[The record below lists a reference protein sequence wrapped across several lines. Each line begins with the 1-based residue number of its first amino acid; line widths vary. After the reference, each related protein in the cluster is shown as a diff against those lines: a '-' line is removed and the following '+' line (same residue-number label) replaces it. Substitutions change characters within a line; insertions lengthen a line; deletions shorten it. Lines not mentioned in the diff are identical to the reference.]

1 MRFRFSELNLLE
13 KMMVIFLLVGILP
26 DTITSFLF
34 IALRLDYLGSRP
46 SFQGNSFM
54 EILLSNHFISAVIEN
69 ATIFLALLL
78 AGYFTQMLATPLEEM
93 AETADKIGQGDLDIK
108 LKVES
113 RDEIGQLAQSFNRMT
128 EDLKASR
135 EKEQDLIIASITTV
149 VKALEARDQYTRG
162 HSERVAYYAEKMAEE
177 MNLLPGQVKEISLA
191 GKLHD
196 IGKIGIND
204 QILLKPGRL
213 SPQEFKEIQA
223 HPQKSVEILS
233 PLDFL
238 QPLFPLIYGH
248 HERVDGQGYPRQLK
262 GEEIPLGA
270 RILAAADTYDALT
283 TTRPYRE
290 ACSSQEALKVLEQ
303 IRGKQVDSQCVDAL
317 LRVLEKIKAGVYSAP
332 AF

>member
-1 MRFRFSELNLLE
+1 
-13 KMMVIFLLVGILP
+13 
-26 DTITSFLF
+26 
-34 IALRLDYLGSRP
+34 
-46 SFQGNSFM
+46 
-54 EILLSNHFISAVIEN
+54 
-69 ATIFLALLL
+69 
-78 AGYFTQMLATPLEEM
+78 
-93 AETADKIGQGDLDIK
+93 
-108 LKVES
+108 
-113 RDEIGQLAQSFNRMT
+113 
-128 EDLKASR
+128 
-135 EKEQDLIIASITTV
+135 LIIASITTV

-213 SPQEFKEIQA
+213 SPEEFKEIQA

-238 QPLFPLIYGH
+238 KPLFPLIYGH
-248 HERVDGQGYPRQLK
+248 HERIDGQGYPRQLK

-290 ACSSQEALKVLEQ
+290 ACSCQEALNVLEQ